1 MLGACASTLWDAYDL
16 AILDLDGV
24 VYVGRDAV
32 PGAAKHLAA
41 ARAAGMRCFAVP
53 SSHPDAIRQLADGVF
68 GSWDEVSEAHVRA
81 ALP

>member
-41 ARAAGMRCFAVP
+41 ARAAGMRLAFVTTTRRARRPSWPSTSP
-53 SSHPDAIRQLADGVF
+53 SSASRR
-68 GSWDEVSEAHVRA
+68 AHTTW
-81 ALP
+81 